1 MKIILTPMALFPLML
16 STAAFAADGA
26 EWHFDLAGGLTR
38 ENYPSGSLTTAEALL
53 NPSVS
58 VGDWQIYAEA
68 PYYGKEVNYSGTFNI
83 YGPLGRLLGTR
94 TVSKS
99 ERFEGMGDIVVGGD
113 YLLPVTNDNVLAL
126 VGMNYKF
133 DNGDE
138 SQLLG
143 SGSRDLSLTLNGR
156 YRWQKVDFKA
166 GVGHTWIDYTTS
178 NAPSD
183 DYTYWNAGLAVQ
195 VIDPLKLSIRW
206 SDQQSIA
213 GVKTNQSAVNFGAD
227 LELSDMLS
235 VNAGYRRYEKST
247 QKGQPESAVTLGV
260 NWSL

>member
-1 MKIILTPMALFPLML
+1 MKFILKHLALLPLML

-26 EWHFDLAGGLTR
+26 EWHFDLGGSLTR
-38 ENYPSGSLTTAEALL
+38 EHYPSGSLTTAEALL

-58 VGDWQIYAEA
+58 VGDLQLYAEA
-68 PYYGKEVNYSGTFNI
+68 PYYGKEVNFSGTLNI

-99 ERFEGMGDIVVGGD
+99 ERFEGIGDIVVGGD
-113 YLLPVTNDNVLAL
+113 YRLPIADDNVLAL
-126 VGMNYKF
+126 AGMNYKF

-138 SQLLG
+138 KQLLG
-143 SGSRDLSLTLNGR
+143 SGSRDLSLTLDGR

-183 DYTYWNAGLAVQ
+183 DYTYWSAGLAVQ
-195 VIDPLKLSIRW
+195 VNDPLRLSVTW

-227 LELSDMLS
+227 LELSNMLS
-235 VNAGYRRYEKST
+235 VNAGYSRYEKSA
-247 QKGQPESAVTLGV
+247 QKGQPESAATIGV